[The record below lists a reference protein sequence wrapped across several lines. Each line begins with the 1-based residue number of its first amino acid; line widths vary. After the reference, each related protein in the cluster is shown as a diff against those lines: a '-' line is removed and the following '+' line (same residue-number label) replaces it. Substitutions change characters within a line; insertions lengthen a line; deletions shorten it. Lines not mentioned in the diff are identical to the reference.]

1 MFKIMET
8 LNGMLITLF
17 FFSVQT
23 SKMKGLREI
32 GDRKSIASTVEV
44 FLPMIV
50 STAALI

>member
-1 MFKIMET
+1 MV
-8 LNGMLITLF
+8 LITF
-17 FFSVQT
+17 FFSSVQT
-23 SKMKGLREI
+23 IKMTGLGET